1 MATATTSKPAVF
13 VKYPCLRYHPLLA
26 PEGQTIRS
34 AAEEAAL
41 GDGWVDTP
49 AAFAPGYVRLTD
61 DPPEGT
67 EMHQYVAPA
76 SPPIPYPA
84 MRYPRDGGEPVTVST
99 PDADLALGPDY
110 QDHPWTK
117 AERAEGRPTTSTAP
131 VADDAQAPPVPHGTP
146 PAPDPAGPDGLWDV
160 TVAQAEEVIQ
170 EISDAAELDAIIA
183 REQLNPKGPRKGV
196 LSAVLAR
203 LDALTTPV
211 RD

>member
-13 VKYPCLRYHPLLA
+13 VKYPCTRYHKDLA
-26 PEGQTIRS
+26 PEGREIIN
-34 AAEEAAL
+34 AAKEAEL

-49 AAFAPGYVRLTD
+49 AAFAPTYVRLTE

-67 EMHQYVAPA
+67 EFHQYVAPA

-84 MRYPRDGGEPVTVST
+84 ARYHRDGREDTVSG
-99 PDADLALGPDY
+99 PEAEAKLGPGW

-131 VADDAQAPPVPHGTP
+131 VAYGYTAPPVPPGTP
-146 PAPDPAGPDGLWDV
+146 PAALDPAGPDGLWDV

-183 REQLNPKGPRKGV
+183 REQLNPTGPRKGV